1 MKDSVKGVLHGARQA
16 VVVTV
21 VLMVI
26 CGFLFPC
33 LMTGLSA
40 LIFPYQANG
49 SMIEVDGKVV
59 GAENVGQEFTEDYY
73 MWSRPSAYHYNV
85 YVEDEEGNQTYTD
98 GSEFPGIGS
107 GSNNYAPS
115 NPALTERVQQ
125 DLENFLMK
133 NPDIKQEDIPTDL
146 LTASGSGLDPN
157 ISPASAEVQIP
168 RIVKASNLTEEQVRE
183 IVSRHTDGKVLGIFG
198 EDKVNVLEVNIDIA
212 KVMGLIPSE
221 AQ

>member
-107 GSNNYAPS
+107 GSNNHAPS

-125 DLENFLMK
+125 DLENFLAK
-133 NPDIKQEDIPTDL
+133 NPDIQQEDIPTDL
-146 LTASGSGLDPN
+146 LTASGSGLDPD

-212 KVMGLIPSE
+212 KAMGLITPE
-221 AQ
+221 AE